1 MSTKKVSSSKTT
13 QTGTMKS
20 WGTRESYIPD
30 ITIVTSLFH
39 GRQTGILHSTGIY
52 SPEWVDRLY
61 RGISRN
67 YNGKFNFICL
77 TEQNY
82 KFKEPIQAVRFN
94 RSVDQYGWMSLM
106 EQYRPD
112 LCTGKRITTG
122 LDTIITGPLDDIF
135 AYDAKIAVCQDPY
148 HPETICNAIT
158 ISNDEFCSE
167 VWNMWTGDEFMF
179 MREAK
184 LDYGPHSAPS
194 EMALLRMAYPDSP
207 RLDTIFKGKIL
218 SYRVH
223 IHGHMNRL
231 KDASIVYFHGKDK
244 PHTVADQQ
252 WVKENWR

>member
-1 MSTKKVSSSKTT
+1 
-13 QTGTMKS
+13 
-20 WGTRESYIPD
+20 
-30 ITIVTSLFH
+30 
-39 GRQTGILHSTGIY
+39 
-52 SPEWVDRLY
+52 VDRLY

-67 YNGKFNFICL
+67 YNGKFNLICL
-77 TEQNY
+77 TDQNY
-82 KFKEPIQAVRFN
+82 KFEEPIQAVRFN

-135 AYDAKIAVCQDPY
+135 DYDAKIAVCQDPY

-167 VWNMWTGDEFMF
+167 VWDMWKGDEFMF

-184 LDYGPHSAPS
+184 LDYGPHNAPS
-194 EMALLRMAYPDSP
+194 EMALLRVAYPDSP
-207 RLDTIFKGKIL
+207 RLDTIFKGRIL

-223 IHGHMNRL
+223 IHGHMKRL

-244 PHTVADQQ
+244 PHTVANEQ

>member
-1 MSTKKVSSSKTT
+1 MKRVIIMNTMRLSSKES
-13 QTGTMKS
+13 S
-20 WGTRESYIPD
+20 WGTRESYTPD
-30 ITIVTSLFH
+30 ITIVCALFD
-39 GRQTGILHSTGIY
+39 GRQTGILHSAGIY
-52 SPEWVDRLY
+52 SSEWVDRLY
-61 RGISRN
+61 RAIERN

-77 TEQNY
+77 VDQNY
-82 KFKEPIQAVRFN
+82 DFKEPVDAIRFD

-106 EQYRPD
+106 ELYRPD
-112 LCTGKRITTG
+112 LCKGKRLTIG

-158 ISNDEFCSE
+158 ICDDDFCEEVWQLWKNDER
-167 VWNMWTGDEFMF
+167 MF
-179 MREAK
+179 LRDAK
-184 LDYGPHSAPS
+184 LDYGPHNAPS
-194 EMALLRMAYPDSP
+194 EMALLRVAYPDSP

-231 KDASIVYFHGKDK
+231 KDASIIYFHGKDK